1 MNGLLLDFVQ
11 NSSLCRTQDSR
22 GNPCEDLVYAI
33 QMISE
38 LMIYNTKIRYIR
50 WCELVNWIWGDEAT
64 GICVVPALA
73 KAGLAGCSKGLRYEY
88 ISRAICWCGFLEGA
102 SF

>member
-1 MNGLLLDFVQ
+1 MGFFLTSFKTLLFVEP
-11 NSSLCRTQDSR
+11 RIPVE
-22 GNPCEDLVYAI
+22 NPCEDLVYAI

-38 LMIYNTKIRYIR
+38 LMIYNRKIRYIR
-50 WCELVNWIWGDEAT
+50 WCELVNWTWEDEAT

-73 KAGLAGCSKGLRYEY
+73 NAGLAFCSRGLRYEY